1 MPAIFDTPH
10 DAGLW
15 WPRFAID
22 NLFPSGSHP
31 GFYPRH
37 PMLQI
42 SSAGFVM
49 YSVRAS
55 VNVKCAMDFSRMPWD
70 VQTCS
75 LRMMALEGVDRVRMD
90 KVNDSKVHSSIFQA
104 QEKLD
109 AMSSVEWECQ
119 SLTENAGSYNGSFI
133 GRTYFEDKSFME
145 LKIVLKRR
153 SWYWIQT
160 VIIPT
165 FMLLAVLWA
174 SFFIVFS
181 HYPYPFACIVGLIAV
196 SA

>member
-1 MPAIFDTPH
+1 
-10 DAGLW
+10 
-15 WPRFAID
+15 
-22 NLFPSGSHP
+22 
-31 GFYPRH
+31 
-37 PMLQI
+37 
-42 SSAGFVM
+42 
-49 YSVRAS
+49 
-55 VNVKCAMDFSRMPWD
+55 
-70 VQTCS
+70 
-75 LRMMALEGVDRVRMD
+75 MMALEGVDRVRMD
-90 KVNDSKVHSSIFQA
+90 KVNDSKVRSSIFQA

-119 SLTENAGSYNGSFI
+119 SLTENAGSYNDSFI

-181 HYPYPFACIVGLIAV
+181 HYPYPFACIVGLTAV